1 MNDQNATRMTNAEK
15 ACIIM
20 EFMLDTLKFMQ
31 AIIPCMLCGL
41 FMQNANMYSSL
52 EKSYYLIEMESEY
65 K

>member
-1 MNDQNATRMTNAEK
+1 MYNNARYSCYTDT
-15 ACIIM
+15 